1 MRRRQFERW
10 VAKPIIFLLAL
21 TPALALTVAAVTNRL
36 GANPIESLTHE
47 TGAWA
52 LRFLLLAL
60 AITPLRRLSG
70 WNAPVR
76 FRRML
81 GLFAFFYVLVHFLV
95 FSVLDHFF
103 AWDDILADI
112 VKRPYITV
120 GFLGLVLLAPLAIT
134 STHGMLRRLG
144 AKRWKT
150 LHRLAYLAA
159 GAGVLHFLWLVK
171 ADLREPL
178 IYLSVLTLLLVLRLP
193 MRERRSTTTG

>member
-1 MRRRQFERW
+1 MRRRPFERW
-10 VAKPIIFLLAL
+10 VAKPIVFLLAL

-47 TGAWA
+47 TGTWA

-120 GFLGLVLLAPLAIT
+120 GFLGLVLLTPLAIT

-150 LHRLAYLAA
+150 LHRLAYFAA

-193 MRERRSTTTG
+193 MRERRSATTG